1 MLSGRGWRLT
11 HPQPSCLQ
19 GILLGS
25 LPYGQRNE
33 GTEQGSRVSGNE
45 HQKWRQP
52 GSELTLQVPQMI
64 VTVAQG
70 FNEMVREGLL
80 GQRLKKRGWGVC
92 GGGKEC
98 HHKKIELEC
107 GEVRMLAL
115 CKTLVF
121 TEKQATDS

>member
-1 MLSGRGWRLT
+1 MLSGRGWRLA
-11 HPQPSCLQ
+11 HPQPSCPQ

-25 LPYGQRNE
+25 PPYGQRNE

-45 HQKWRQP
+45 HQKRCQP

-64 VTVAQG
+64 VMVGQG

-80 GQRLKKRGWGVC
+80 GQRLKKRGWGDV

-107 GEVRMLAL
+107 EVRMLAP